1 MISSPGSLALNE
13 RPLPMPLPVRYG
25 MKPPKLP
32 AYGITVV
39 LEPMP
44 AIGLIDVAP
53 YPPSD
58 PAVVMLWPWARVA
71 ASTDVSA
78 ARMMIDAPCH
88 NERLIGGPSW

>member
-1 MISSPGSLALNE
+1 
-13 RPLPMPLPVRYG
+13 

-58 PAVVMLWPWARVA
+58 PAVVMLWARTCVVA
-71 ASTDVSA
+71 SVKVSA
-78 ARMMIDAPCH
+78 VTMTIDAT
-88 NERLIGGPSW
+88 